1 MKYLPKSPSFN
12 DLQLKVGGFM
22 MNSISTL
29 NLPRKLPRNFEYV
42 GGMQM
47 ERKESQIIEEVRNL
61 PKLSMFPCS
70 FSMQF
75 THRKYC
81 TSYRNQMTVWSYG
94 LLAQQ
99 STLSKYQNRHWSL
112 WVGPSLGCQTSGW
125 LHWLTHGSEKS
136 LECLKPMRKTVVRL
150 LNKCY
155 WTRSFEQNRWTKNQ
169 LNKNLL
175 NKKSIEQVDNWTNIW
190 LNNYPLN
197 KCIWTKLLQQLNKS
211 WIEQVVTFLT
221 WLRKLRLAE
230 CVVARQRHE
239 ARGVWGA
246 CPPF

>member
-1 MKYLPKSPSFN
+1 MVQKFS
-12 DLQLKVGGFM
+12 
-22 MNSISTL
+22 
-29 NLPRKLPRNFEYV
+29 NLWC
-42 GGMQM
+42 
-47 ERKESQIIEEVRNL
+47 I
-61 PKLSMFPCS
+61 
-70 FSMQF
+70 
-75 THRKYC
+75 YC
-81 TSYRNQMTVWSYG
+81 TASYAGY
-94 LLAQQ
+94 AQGNEMQ
-99 STLSKYQNRHWSL
+99 AWKLFQCVRPWTACNVRKGTFPHVDDKQAHSLTLSKCTLSNGGYSTKQISVL
-112 WVGPSLGCQTSGW
+112 SILSCK
-125 LHWLTHGSEKS
+125 L
-136 LECLKPMRKTVVRL
+136 VVRL

-190 LNNYPLN
+190 LNNYHLN

-211 WIEQVVTFLT
+211 WIEQVVTILT
-221 WLRKLRLAE
+221 WLCKLRLAE

>member
-1 MKYLPKSPSFN
+1 ML
-12 DLQLKVGGFM
+12 L
-22 MNSISTL
+22 
-29 NLPRKLPRNFEYV
+29 
-42 GGMQM
+42 
-47 ERKESQIIEEVRNL
+47 
-61 PKLSMFPCS
+61 LS
-70 FSMQF
+70 
-75 THRKYC
+75 K
-81 TSYRNQMTVWSYG
+81 
-94 LLAQQ
+94 LLAKKVNLLHGIIRKNWYVN
-99 STLSKYQNRHWSL
+99 STFGASYLSPETPLY
-112 WVGPSLGCQTSGW
+112 
-125 LHWLTHGSEKS
+125 LHYITKGSPPFQWWNPASSAE
-136 LECLKPMRKTVVRL
+136 
-150 LNKCY
+150 CY

>member
-1 MKYLPKSPSFN
+1 MLPPS
-12 DLQLKVGGFM
+12 LQLR
-22 MNSISTL
+22 L
-29 NLPRKLPRNFEYV
+29 
-42 GGMQM
+42 
-47 ERKESQIIEEVRNL
+47 
-61 PKLSMFPCS
+61 S
-70 FSMQF
+70 FSHKMSKQCLLENHYTLQF
-75 THRKYC
+75 KGSIRFRMWKKLFVL
-81 TSYRNQMTVWSYG
+81 NAFWK
-94 LLAQQ
+94 
-99 STLSKYQNRHWSL
+99 STIWQNWGNR
-112 WVGPSLGCQTSGW
+112 
-125 LHWLTHGSEKS
+125 
-136 LECLKPMRKTVVRL
+136 LKPTSDVPVYSSKPVSFHTIIRNRKCTMGRGNSVVRL

-211 WIEQVVTFLT
+211 WIEQVVTFLS

>member
-1 MKYLPKSPSFN
+1 MHDFFGIFLRDCMHLTRSCQSELPQQWTARGNRNWPPAPVIVISASFP
-12 DLQLKVGGFM
+12 
-22 MNSISTL
+22 
-29 NLPRKLPRNFEYV
+29 PRPL
-42 GGMQM
+42 
-47 ERKESQIIEEVRNL
+47 
-61 PKLSMFPCS
+61 
-70 FSMQF
+70 
-75 THRKYC
+75 
-81 TSYRNQMTVWSYG
+81 
-94 LLAQQ
+94 
-99 STLSKYQNRHWSL
+99 
-112 WVGPSLGCQTSGW
+112 
-125 LHWLTHGSEKS
+125 
-136 LECLKPMRKTVVRL
+136 VVRL

-190 LNNYPLN
+190 LNNYHLN